1 MARIKWASAEAK
13 AQALKLEQEWQKLQA
28 AHAPKPAPFKRSLKK
43 APVMPVN
50 PRVAEL
56 RALKSVD
63 SGVTGAVTCGTVS
76 QVYTGD
82 KIVGIATMHKSNL
95 VPIFSD
101 EAAKD
106 VSSMRR

>member
-1 MARIKWASAEAK
+1 MARPKWASAEAK
-13 AQALKLEQEWQKLQA
+13 ANALKLEQEWLVLQKK
-28 AHAPKPAPFKRSLKK
+28 HASKPAPKRNLKK
-43 APVMPVN
+43 PPVMASN
-50 PRVAEL
+50 PRIAEL

-63 SGVTGAVTCGTVS
+63 TGASGSDTPKAEP

-82 KIVGIATMHKSNL
+82 KIIGIATMHKSNI

-101 EAAKD
+101 DAAKD